1 MRAPAGWYAFEVPT
15 PAVFL
20 DRDDTLI
27 ACNDLP
33 PPPPPGA
40 RGDLVDPALVR
51 LLPGVREGCHRL
63 RAAGFTLVVV
73 SNQGSVARGIA
84 TPRMVER
91 VNDAVRLALG
101 MADLPFYYCPFH
113 PKGLV
118 PCFTGE
124 HAWRKPAGGMI
135 HAAASELGLELG
147 RSWLIGDAPR
157 DIEAGVAAGLAP
169 SRCLRT
175 GPGELDFASACER
188 ILYDS
193 AS

>member
-1 MRAPAGWYAFEVPT
+1 MPS

-40 RGDLVDPALVR
+40 TGDLVDPSLVR
-51 LLPGVREGCHRL
+51 LLPGVREGCHTL
-63 RAAGFTLVVV
+63 LAAGFSLVVV

-84 TPRMVER
+84 TPLAVER
-91 VNDAVRLALG
+91 VNDAVRHALG
-101 MADLPFYYCPFH
+101 LPHLPFYYCPFH

-118 PCFTGE
+118 PFFTRE
-124 HAWRKPAGGMI
+124 HAWRKPSGGMI
-135 HAAASELGLELG
+135 RAAAAELTLDLG
-147 RSWLIGDAPR
+147 RSWLIGDAMR
-157 DIEAGVAAGLAP
+157 DVEAGIAAGLAS
-169 SRCLRT
+169 SRCLRIT
-175 GPGELDFASACER
+175 PGELDFASACAR
-188 ILYDS
+188 ILYHR

>member
-1 MRAPAGWYAFEVPT
+1 MPS

-27 ACNDLP
+27 VCNDLP
-33 PPPPPGA
+33 PPPAPGA
-40 RGDLVDPALVR
+40 KGDLIDPSLVQ

-84 TPRMVER
+84 TPLAVER
-91 VNDAVRLALG
+91 VNDAVRSALG
-101 MADLPFYYCPFH
+101 MQHLPFYYCPFH

-118 PCFTGE
+118 PFFTRE
-124 HAWRKPAGGMI
+124 HPWRKPAGGMI
-135 HAAASELGLELG
+135 LASAAELSLDLD
-147 RSWLIGDAPR
+147 RSWLIGDAAR
-157 DIEAGVAAGLAP
+157 DIEAGVAARLAP
-169 SRCLRT
+169 SRCLRLA
-175 GPGELDFASACER
+175 PGELDFASACDR

-193 AS
+193 SP

>member
-1 MRAPAGWYAFEVPT
+1 VPT

-40 RGDLVDPALVR
+40 RGDLVDPSLVR

-91 VNDAVRLALG
+91 VNDAVRGALG
-101 MADLPFYYCPFH
+101 MSDLPFYYCPFH

-118 PCFTGE
+118 PLFTGE
-124 HAWRKPAGGMI
+124 HPWRKPHAGMI
-135 HAAASELGLELG
+135 HAAASELALDLA
-147 RSWLIGDAPR
+147 RSWLIGDASR
-157 DIEAGVAAGLAP
+157 DVEAGVEAGLAAA
-169 SRCLRT
+169 RCLRT
-175 GPGELDFASACER
+175 GQDHLSFDAACER

-193 AS
+193 PA